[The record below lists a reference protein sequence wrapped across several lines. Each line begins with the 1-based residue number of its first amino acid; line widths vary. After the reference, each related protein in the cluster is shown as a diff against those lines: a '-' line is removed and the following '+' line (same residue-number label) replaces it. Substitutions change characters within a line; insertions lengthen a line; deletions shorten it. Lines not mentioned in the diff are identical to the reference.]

1 MTMAGSNSGGTWS
14 GRIARAAI
22 AAAVLVLLAG
32 PLIKFGVLGWQ
43 AGLAMFAISA
53 LLAGVGGLISLVA
66 VLRKRG
72 GLLVVL
78 GAAAGLAALAVPVG
92 IVVEARDKPR
102 IHDITTD
109 TVNPPAFV
117 AITPELRGP
126 NTNPV
131 SYDPKIAPLQTAA
144 FPQLKP
150 LILPDAPAAAFDRAL
165 AAAKA
170 RKWTIVAADA
180 AAGRIEATDVVPWW
194 GFKDDV
200 VVRLTPEGSGTRIDV
215 RSKSRVGEGDL
226 GVNAQRIKN
235 YLAKIENP

>member
-1 MTMAGSNSGGTWS
+1 MTMAGSDTSGKWS

-32 PLIKFGVLGWQ
+32 PLIKFGVLSWQ
-43 AGLAMFAISA
+43 AGLATFAMAA
-53 LLAGVGGLISLVA
+53 LLAGVGGLVCLIAL
-66 VLRKRG
+66 LRKRG

-109 TVNPPAFV
+109 TINVPAFV

-126 NTNPV
+126 DTNPV

-144 FPQLKP
+144 FPDLKP
-150 LILPDAPAAAFDRAL
+150 LTLPDAPAAAFDRAL

-180 AAGRIEATDVVPWW
+180 ATGRIEATDAVPWW

-200 VVRLTPEGSGTRIDV
+200 VVRLTPDGSGTRIDV

-226 GVNAQRIKN
+226 GVNAQRIKD
-235 YLAKIENP
+235 YLVKIQNP